1 MIAMMQDKIDLL
13 CRFGLSCFPA
23 RLIMME
29 GVNPLYACFRAYRCE
44 NLSRPPT
51 PQHKTRSLIRQ
62 TAGQRAKRMMQPPK
76 LGPAHWP

>member
-13 CRFGLSCFPA
+13 GSFGLSCFPA

-29 GVNPLYACFRAYRCE
+29 GVNPLYARFRANRCE

-51 PQHKTRSLIRQ
+51 S
-62 TAGQRAKRMMQPPK
+62 
-76 LGPAHWP
+76 